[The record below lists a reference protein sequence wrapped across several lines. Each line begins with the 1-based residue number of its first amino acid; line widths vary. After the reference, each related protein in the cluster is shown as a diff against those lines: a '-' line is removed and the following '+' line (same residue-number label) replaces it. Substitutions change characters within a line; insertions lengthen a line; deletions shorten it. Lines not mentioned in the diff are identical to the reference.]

1 LKKAEHLKIKD
12 VHDDEVVLVTIVRR
26 DGKRRNV
33 CQSADL
39 IDFHLNG
46 IGHETPSGSK
56 HTHDSVYDKVIT
68 HPTNVPKDPL
78 FPSFSQ

>member
-39 IDFHLNG
+39 IDFHLSMASDTRHHQAAS
-46 IGHETPSGSK
+46 IHMTLSTIK
-56 HTHDSVYDKVIT
+56 
-68 HPTNVPKDPL
+68 
-78 FPSFSQ
+78 